1 MIKGLRNHLLVVV
14 TLLVLWQAM
23 YLLVGDLALR
33 SPLTTLQE
41 TLALLRSDNVAAH
54 LRETLTAFA
63 TALAIA
69 VALGISIGFGLGMN
83 RLAGEIGEPVL
94 VSFYSLPKIT
104 LYPIVLL
111 IFGIGMPSK
120 VAFGALHGIMPIA
133 IFTLGALR
141 NVPPVF
147 VRTSKAMRL
156 DWWQSARLVLFPA
169 ARAEIFTGLRLGF
182 SLTLIGTLLGEM
194 FASQRGVGFL
204 LMQAIGLHDTDL
216 IMALT
221 TLIVFFAV
229 LASIAARFLMIGHKD
244 GPGLA
249 PGARGTRSHRG
260 DHRADRYLPAALV
273 APVRNPDMP
282 A

>member
-229 LASIAARFLMIGHKD
+229 LASIAFLACD
-244 GPGLA
+244 
-249 PGARGTRSHRG
+249 
-260 DHRADRYLPAALV
+260 RAMRHGS
-273 APVRNPDMP
+273 
-282 A
+282 